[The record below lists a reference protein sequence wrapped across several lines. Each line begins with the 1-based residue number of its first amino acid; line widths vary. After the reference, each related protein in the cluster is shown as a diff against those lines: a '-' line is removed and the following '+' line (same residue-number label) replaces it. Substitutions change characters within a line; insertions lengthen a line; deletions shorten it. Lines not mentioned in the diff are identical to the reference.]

1 MARSI
6 VVYLAFV
13 LLIVCSVL
21 SAESP
26 LTNSGTLVF
35 NGQEFRLNPY
45 LQTKNAE
52 YDYET
57 LEFASSI
64 TIYPDSS
71 VISFSHSK
79 LSFELSLG
87 RRADLGAEAWQFNIR
102 TRYHTAV
109 QIRDFY
115 LGLDYLGA
123 NPQAF
128 YRGPQAI
135 ARRDASLNTALI
147 PYTDK
152 AMQIAFADTS
162 LWFVASNYDGCS
174 NVEMLKENAIC
185 LYDHTAHLA
194 RLYNAPT
201 DQFNIMID
209 CLYRQPGQSDSW
221 SWLLFTE
228 RPVLLTINRWLG
240 KKQAALC
247 ITNDADGEAD
257 RKLRAVYYGSSL
269 PSSPK
274 YLTTGLVANDIKVTN
289 TVFGASEPLLGYLW
303 QELMDYGNT
312 IGYHSFSNTADSTA
326 ATYNSITG
334 TMQQYGVRTWI
345 DHSWVNNPEAL
356 CYQGFDPAS
365 PYYQL
370 NAINDSQVD
379 YFWLGDNLNVNPF
392 NSFDEPG
399 FLPHRLSAFEGL
411 TRPLWFFGRTKMQTW
426 ENKGYSYLV
435 DMKHNLIP
443 ENLDALLA
451 AKGLCVVYT
460 HFGFD
465 ESATIG
471 AFFDYNSGA
480 CEIKDEVNERFEML
494 NYYQKYR
501 GLWIDTLETI
511 FDRMLA
517 IEKLQI
523 SGVSKTKSGEL
534 LSVRLT
540 NKSSNNLKDLSIK
553 YHDQEVELQQIEAQ
567 NNEEILLS
575 GASIDTP
582 AYPYLVLYYQD
593 KALHLKRKDKVWLSS
608 LNISIYNLRGQKV
621 KTYVSP
627 QPSEHVIVP
636 LENCASGVYFVRME
650 DTMGMQALRKFCI
663 LK

>member
-1 MARSI
+1 MARYSVFVSVI
-6 VVYLAFV
+6 V
-13 LLIVCSVL
+13 LLIMFSVL
-21 SAESP
+21 GAQSP
-26 LTNSGTLVF
+26 VTGTGSIVM
-35 NGQEFRLNPY
+35 NGHEFQLRPY
-45 LQTKNAE
+45 VQTKNAE

-57 LEFASSI
+57 LQFSTST

-71 VISFSHSK
+71 VISFSHAK
-79 LSFELSLG
+79 LSFDLSLC
-87 RRADLGAEAWQFNIR
+87 RRLGLGAEAWQFKLR
-102 TRYHTAV
+102 TQYHEAV

-115 LGLDYLGA
+115 LYLDFLGA
-123 NPQAF
+123 LPQEV
-128 YRGPQAI
+128 YRGPKAI
-135 ARRDASLNTALI
+135 AKRDASYNTALI
-147 PYTDK
+147 PFTDK
-152 AMQIAFADTS
+152 ALQIAFADTS
-162 LWFVASNYDGCS
+162 LWIVASNYEGCS
-174 NVEMLKENAIC
+174 NVDILKEDAIS

-194 RLYNAPT
+194 RLYHAPT

-209 CLYRQPGQSDSW
+209 CLYRQPGESDSW

-228 RPVLLTINRWLG
+228 KPVLLSINRWLG
-240 KKQAALC
+240 KNKAALC

-257 RKLRAVYYGSSL
+257 RKLKALYYGSSM

-274 YLTTGLVANDIKVTN
+274 YLTTGLIANEIRVTN

-303 QELMDYGNT
+303 QQLREYGNT
-312 IGYHSFSNTADSTA
+312 IGYHSYSNTADSTA

-334 TMQQYGVRTWI
+334 PMQQYGLRTWI

-399 FLPHRLSAFEGL
+399 FLPHRLSFFEGL

-443 ENLDALLA
+443 ENLDALLNA
-451 AKGLCVVYT
+451 QGLCVVYT

-465 ESATIG
+465 ESPTIG
-471 AFFDYNSGA
+471 AFFEYSTGA

-494 NYYQKYR
+494 NHYQKHR
-501 GLWIDTLETI
+501 GLWIDTLEAI

-517 IEKLQI
+517 IEELRI
-523 SGVSKTKSGEL
+523 SGVSKSTRGEL
-534 LSVRLT
+534 QSVTL
-540 NKSSNNLKDLSIK
+540 NNGSSNDLPQLYMI
-553 YHDQEVELQQIEAQ
+553 YQDQEIELPNLVAFGQED
-567 NNEEILLS
+567 ILVS
-575 GASIDTP
+575 GASSDTP

-593 KALHLKRKDKVWLSS
+593 KSLHLKRKDNVKLSP
-608 LNISIYNLRGQKV
+608 LKIDIYNLRGQKV
-621 KTYVSP
+621 KTFSSK
-627 QPSEHVIVP
+627 QPNQNVIIP
-636 LENCASGVYFVRME
+636 LESCASGVYFVRLE
-650 DTMGMQALRKFCI
+650 DELGMQAVRKFCI